1 MTRNISAEDEVL
13 LQFAMNEIS
22 ADDAVDGLEDTGLSC
37 EQAAAVLAAWAEFI
51 ATPIH

>member
-22 ADDAVDGLEDTGLSC
+22 ADDAVDGLEDTGLTPS
-37 EQAAAVLAAWAEFI
+37 QAEAVLAAWAEFMH
-51 ATPIH
+51 TPIH